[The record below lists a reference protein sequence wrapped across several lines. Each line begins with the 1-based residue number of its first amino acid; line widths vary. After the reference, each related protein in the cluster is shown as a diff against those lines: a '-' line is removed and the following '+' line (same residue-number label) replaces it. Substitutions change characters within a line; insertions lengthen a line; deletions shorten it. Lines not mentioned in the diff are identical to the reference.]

1 MITSTRRLHS
11 VNVTLCNKI
20 KTKVTHC
27 NNKRENQRIRRKLA
41 HFVGCQTLELAVF
54 DTSAVK
60 LDGALIGR
68 IYLMKFTAIAAISS
82 IALSSATSAIAGPEA
97 EVLHWWTS
105 GGEAKSVAVLQKEFA
120 DNGGTWTDM
129 PVAGGGG
136 DAAMAALR
144 ARVLSGNAPTAV
156 QLKGPAIQE
165 WYEEGVLADISSVAE
180 AQGWSAV
187 LPASIAGHMKCE
199 GSWCAAPVNV
209 HRVDWIWANASVLE
223 ANGIDMPSTWDEFN
237 AAAEKLQAA
246 GIIPLAHG
254 GQAWQDATV
263 FEAVALGILG
273 ANGFHKAFVELDE
286 ETLTS
291 DAMVAVFDQMRKMRG
306 YVDPN
311 FSGRDWN
318 LATAM
323 VMNGEAAFQIMGD
336 WAKGEFMAA
345 GKVPGEDF
353 LCLSTP
359 GEGFLYNVDSF
370 AMFAVDGEDKT
381 QGQNLL
387 AELIVGQNFQ
397 KVFNLN
403 KGSIPARTDVA
414 LDEFDTCAHI
424 SAADMSASS
433 LSGSLLPSYAHGMAL
448 RGAQSGAITD
458 VVTAHFNSDMSSA
471 EAVAQLAKAVANSY

>member
-1 MITSTRRLHS
+1 MKAYVTGAVSALSMI
-11 VNVTLCNKI
+11 V
-20 KTKVTHC
+20 
-27 NNKRENQRIRRKLA
+27 A
-41 HFVGCQTLELAVF
+41 
-54 DTSAVK
+54 TSAV
-60 LDGALIGR
+60 AEP
-68 IYLMKFTAIAAISS
+68 T
-82 IALSSATSAIAGPEA
+82 A
-97 EVLHWWTS
+97 EVLHYWTS

-120 DNGGTWTDM
+120 DKGGSWTDM

-136 DAAMAALR
+136 DAAMTALR

-165 WYEEGVLADISSVAE
+165 WYEEGVLADISDVAE
-180 AQGWSAV
+180 ANNWDAV

-199 GSWCAAPVNV
+199 GTWCAAPVNV
-209 HRVDWIWANASVLE
+209 HRVDWIWANAEVLS
-223 ANGIDMPSTWDEFN
+223 ANGIEMPTTWEEFN
-237 AAAEKLQAA
+237 AAAEKLQEA

-273 ANGFHKAFVELDE
+273 PEGYRKAFVELDK

-291 DAMVAVFDQMRKMRG
+291 DAMIAVFDQMRIMRG
-306 YVDPN
+306 FVDSN

-318 LATAM
+318 LATSM

-353 LCLSTP
+353 LCASAP

-370 AMFAVDGEDKT
+370 AMFDVDGEDKKA
-381 QGQNLL
+381 GQQLL
-387 AELIVGQNFQ
+387 AELVVGQNFQ

-403 KGSIPARTDVA
+403 KGSIPARTDVT
-414 LDEFDTCAHI
+414 LDEFDDCARL
-424 SAADMSASS
+424 SADDMQASS
-433 LSGSLLPSYAHGMAL
+433 DGDALLPSYAHGMAL
-448 RGAQSGAITD
+448 RGAQAGAITD

-471 EAVAQLAKAVANSY
+471 DAVQMLADGIANSM

>member
-1 MITSTRRLHS
+1 MKSY
-11 VNVTLCNKI
+11 
-20 KTKVTHC
+20 
-27 NNKRENQRIRRKLA
+27 
-41 HFVGCQTLELAVF
+41 
-54 DTSAVK
+54 
-60 LDGALIGR
+60 AL
-68 IYLMKFTAIAAISS
+68 S
-82 IALSSATSAIAGPEA
+82 IACGVALGTSGAAFAEPQA
-97 EVLHWWTS
+97 EVLHYWTS
-105 GGEAKSVAVLQKEFA
+105 GGEAKSVAVLQEEFA
-120 DNGGTWTDM
+120 ANGGTWTDM

-136 DAAMAALR
+136 DAAMTALR

-165 WYEEGVLADISSVAE
+165 WYEEGVLADISAVAE
-180 AQGWSAV
+180 ANNWEAV

-209 HRVDWIWANASVLE
+209 HRVDWIWANANVLE
-223 ANGIDMPSTWDEFN
+223 ANGIEMPTSWEAFN
-237 AAAEKLQAA
+237 AAADKLQAA

-273 ANGFHKAFVELDE
+273 AEGFHKAFVELDKD
-286 ETLTS
+286 TLTS
-291 DAMVAVFDQMRKMRG
+291 DAMVATFDQMRKMRG

-345 GKVPGEDF
+345 GKAPGEDF
-353 LCLSTP
+353 LCASTP
-359 GEGFLYNVDSF
+359 GDGFLYNVDSF
-370 AMFAVDGEDKT
+370 AMFEVGGADK
-381 QGQNLL
+381 QAGQALL
-387 AELIVGQNFQ
+387 AELVVGKNFQ

-403 KGSIPARTDVA
+403 KGSIPARTDVP
-414 LDEFDTCAHI
+414 LDEFDSCAVL
-424 SAADMSASS
+424 SAADMAASS
-433 LSGSLLPSYAHGMAL
+433 DNGSLLPSYAHGMAL
-448 RGAQSGAITD
+448 RGAQAGAITD

-471 EAVAQLAKAVANSY
+471 DAVQMLADAVANSM

>member
-1 MITSTRRLHS
+1 MKKS
-11 VNVTLCNKI
+11 V
-20 KTKVTHC
+20 
-27 NNKRENQRIRRKLA
+27 
-41 HFVGCQTLELAVF
+41 FGAV
-54 DTSAVK
+54 SAV
-60 LDGALIGR
+60 ALI
-68 IYLMKFTAIAAISS
+68 
-82 IALSSATSAIAGPEA
+82 SANVVVAEPQA

-105 GGEAKSVAVLQKEFA
+105 GGEAKSVAVLQQEFA

-136 DAAMAALR
+136 DAAMSALR

-180 AQGWSAV
+180 AEGWADV
-187 LPASIAGHMKCE
+187 LPASIADHMKCE
-199 GSWCAAPVNV
+199 GTWCAAPVNV
-209 HRVDWIWANASVLE
+209 HRVDWIWANADVLE
-223 ANGIDMPSTWDEFN
+223 ANGIAMPGTWDEFN

-273 ANGFHKAFVELDE
+273 AEGFRKAFVELDE
-286 ETLTS
+286 ATLTS
-291 DAMVAVFDQMRKMRG
+291 PEMIAVFDQMRTMRG
-306 YVDPN
+306 FVDPN
-311 FSGRDWN
+311 FPGRDWN

-336 WAKGEFMAA
+336 WAKGEFLAA
-345 GKVPGEDF
+345 GKAPGEDF
-353 LCLSTP
+353 LCASVP

-370 AMFAVDGEDKT
+370 AMFDVDGEDN
-381 QGQNLL
+381 QAGQALL
-387 AELIVGQNFQ
+387 AKLIVGQSFQ

-403 KGSIPARTDVA
+403 KGSIPARVDVS
-414 LDEFDTCAHI
+414 LDEFDSCAHL
-424 SAADMSASS
+424 SAEDMAASS
-433 LSGSLLPSYAHGMAL
+433 AGGSLLPSYAHGMAL

-458 VVTAHFNSDMSSA
+458 VVTSHFNSDMSSE
-471 EAVAQLAKAVANSY
+471 EAVKQLATAIANSL